1 MRPAGHSVK
10 GAVLVV
16 FVRSVGPC
24 PYGPCSPFSFQT
36 ATGRTKRTS
45 MTKRLPGL
53 SYRAFLR
60 SLLKY
65 CPRSWRLLSFAAS
78 MRQAFFTLALPVL
91 LWAGSACGAQN
102 WPQFRGPDGNGH
114 SEAKGLPLTW
124 SETDHV
130 KWKTPIHDR
139 GWSSPV
145 VWDNQIWMGTATE
158 DGTKLFAVCVDRET
172 GKIMHDLKLFDIA
185 NPQFAH
191 KFNTYASPT
200 PVIEAGRVYITFGSP
215 GTACLDTRTG
225 EIFWQRRDFV
235 CNHYRGAGSSP
246 ILHRDLLIMNF
257 DGSDHQFIVALDK
270 QTGQTVWQK
279 ERSIDYK
286 DLGPD
291 GKPQTEG
298 DLRKAFSTPHVAMLD
313 GTPVLLSSG
322 AKAHYAYNPLTGEE
336 FWRVEERSCHSAS
349 TRPVV
354 GQGLVFF
361 AAGFS
366 RGVLLAVH
374 PGKTGGKGPRVIDAS
389 EDSAAVGSDQ
399 LHLAWRAL
407 RNVPNKPSLLLEG
420 ELLFMIDDGGIAS
433 CGGTRTGTQVW
444 RERVGGNYSASPVC
458 AEGRIY
464 FFSEEGKTTVVE
476 VGREFK
482 KLAENKLDDG
492 FMASPAIAGKAFF
505 LRTRKHLYR
514 IEN

>member
-1 MRPAGHSVK
+1 
-10 GAVLVV
+10 
-16 FVRSVGPC
+16 
-24 PYGPCSPFSFQT
+24 
-36 ATGRTKRTS
+36 
-45 MTKRLPGL
+45 
-53 SYRAFLR
+53 
-60 SLLKY
+60 
-65 CPRSWRLLSFAAS
+65 

-102 WPQFRGPDGNGH
+102 WPQFRGPNGNGH

-270 QTGQTVWQK
+270 KTGQTVWEKQ
-279 ERSIDYK
+279 RSVDYK

-291 GKPQTEG
+291 GKPQIEG
-298 DLRKAFSTPHVAMLD
+298 DLRKAFSTPHVAMFD
-313 GTPVLLSSG
+313 GKDVLISQG
-322 AKAHYAYNPLTGEE
+322 AKAHYGYEPLTGLEL
-336 FWRVEERSCHSAS
+336 WRVEERSCHSAS
-349 TRPVV
+349 SRPVV
-354 GQGLVFF
+354 GQGLVFLCT
-361 AAGFS
+361 GFS
-366 RGVLLAVH
+366 RGILLAVS
-374 PGKTGGKGPRVIDAS
+374 PGKLGPRVIDAS
-389 EDSAAVGSDQ
+389 EETKPSPEQ
-399 LHLAWRAL
+399 LHVVWKTT
-407 RNVPNKPSLLLEG
+407 RNVPNKPSVLLVNDLI
-420 ELLFMIDDGGIAS
+420 FMIDDGGIAS
-433 CGGTRTGTQVW
+433 CLEAKTGAEVW
-444 RERVGGNYSASPVC
+444 RERAGGNYSASPVY
-458 AEGRIY
+458 ADGKIY
-464 FFSEEGKTTVVE
+464 LFNEEGKTTVLE
-476 VGREFK
+476 AARQFK

-492 FMASPAIAGKAFF
+492 FMSSPAISGQAFF
-505 LRTRKHLYR
+505 LRTKKQLYR
-514 IEN
+514 IEQ